1 MVLNEL
7 GSKITSALQ
16 ALSNQMVIDEAVLDA
31 CLKEICAALLSAD
44 VNVRLVAGLRSN
56 IKKRVNVE
64 ELAAGLNKRKI
75 IEKAVFDELCSIL
88 DSGHEAAKDIKAGK
102 DGKGDKQ
109 QQQQR
114 IGELKKGKTHVVM
127 FVGLQGSGKTTT
139 CTKYAY
145 HYKKKG
151 WKPALVCADTFRA
164 GEWQLTQQLKQHVVH
179 WAE

>member
-31 CLKEICAALLSAD
+31 CLKEICAALLQAD
-44 VNVRLVAGLRSN
+44 VNVRLVAGLRAN

-88 DSGHEAAKDIKAGK
+88 DSGHEAAKDTKPSK
-102 DGKGDKQ
+102 DSKQ
-109 QQQQR
+109 QQQPR
-114 IGELKKGKTHVVM
+114 VGELKKGKTHVVM

-164 GEWQLTQQLKQHVVH
+164 GEWQLL
-179 WAE
+179 